1 MFKYVIIP
9 CRILRSDTLN
19 SIRRSLMESTK
30 KASPGRK
37 TNSSGKSSK
46 NNQKKKKKTFTNI
59 LKIALIAMILLGFV
73 GGAGVFMYVSIA
85 LKDIEPIDPSMIAT
99 KLTENS
105 VIVDSDGRILEYIH
119 HKEGLRTVVRYEDMS
134 EDLINAF
141 VAVEDKTFFEHNGFN
156 IIRLFGAVKDTLT
169 TGKRLGG
176 TSTIT
181 QQLARNIYLFEIR
194 SARDLDRKIKEA
206 YYAIELEKHL
216 KKEQIIEGYLNL
228 VYLGA
233 NSNGVE
239 AAAQAYFSKS
249 ASEVNYIEAA
259 LMAGIVKSP
268 SAYPPML
275 NISKVEVTS
284 NHYVFDDSDP
294 LYTLVYNPG
303 CEDRY
308 LTSIYLMHENGKIS
322 DAEYEYAKTVDLR
335 TVINPGKTA
344 QTEITSF
351 FADMVRDE
359 VIADLVE
366 AYGYSV
372 ADATNLLY
380 TGGFTIESTIDFDMQ
395 KTLESHYAQSN
406 FTTYFGESTAVAVR
420 AFQRDNGLAVD
431 GVAGQNTLAKI
442 RELSGMDTSI
452 FTQAVYQRG
461 NDSEEV
467 VLLKRTLF
475 ELGYLINNENFPKV
489 TVVLDGQGNI
499 VSEESRRLL
508 VYKQSN
514 LVDADKNFIIPSS
527 DYAFDADGNLVL
539 FKGKRMYFYPHFQ
552 NNQLVSIQVV
562 VKETFTFSE
571 DSDNERLASGKFNLT
586 NLFTYEGRD
595 VLIPN
600 EYKSFDEN
608 SNVVVDKAFL
618 VDQPD
623 FFKVDANQNLL
634 VTKGNYVISEQ
645 GVIQPQSAMVIIDYH
660 NGELKSIVGGRN
672 ITGQRMYNRATN
684 PRQPGSAIKP
694 LSVFTPAVDSGKYTA
709 ATVIDDRPVYLLG
722 DPNVRWPIN
731 WYEAYPQ
738 FHKYWGLVTLRES
751 VQHSINVTAALIVQ
765 DLGVTNSLN
774 YLNKFGISTLVTSG
788 PTNDANIASL
798 ALGGMTRGITPLE
811 LTAAYGAIANK
822 GILNDIIT
830 YKTVKN
836 SRGEIILKNES
847 KQTYVVDENVAF
859 IVQDMMRTSVESGV
873 ATAAKLSPNNDI
885 IQVSGKTGTTSSNID
900 AWFVGYTPYYVG
912 GVWFGNDLNIPLDQG
927 SRIAAQFW
935 RTVMA
940 DIHVDAAPKLFD
952 IPTTLVSTSV
962 DIISGKL
969 PSELSALDPRGT
981 VRTEIFLRGTEPTET
996 DDVHVM
1002 ADICT
1007 ESGKLATEFCPTTL
1021 VVSKLFVKRPVPYN
1035 ASEHVDSR
1043 GNPIAIKD
1051 GGYDMP
1057 TADCDIHTIET
1068 TTEEETTGSQ
1078 YQGIVPL
1085 VRLVD
1090 GSYYVQRRYPIELTS
1105 GQIITLPVGSKIM
1118 PDNSVVFSDGSSIS
1132 AENIKSIPMY
1142 TAEEL
1147 DALNP

>member
-1 MFKYVIIP
+1 
-9 CRILRSDTLN
+9 
-19 SIRRSLMESTK
+19 MESTK
-30 KASPGRK
+30 KAAPGRK
-37 TNSSGKSSK
+37 PNSSGKSSK

-59 LKIALIAMILLGFV
+59 LKVMLIAMIVFGFI
-73 GGAGVFMYVSIA
+73 GAGGVYMYVTMA
-85 LKDIEPIDPSMIAT
+85 LKDIEPIDPDMIAA

-105 VIVDSDGRILEYIH
+105 VIVDSEGRILEYIH
-119 HKEGLRTVVRYEDMS
+119 QKEGLRKVIRYEDMS
-134 EDLINAF
+134 KDLINAF

-156 IIRLFGAVKDTLT
+156 IVRLFGAVKDTLT

-181 QQLARNIYLFEIR
+181 QQLARNIYLFEVR
-194 SARDLDRKIKEA
+194 SKRDIDRKIKEA
-206 YYAIELEKHL
+206 YYAIELEKYL

-239 AAAQAYFSKS
+239 AAAQAYFSKT
-249 ASEVNYIEAA
+249 AAELDYIESA
-259 LMAGIVKSP
+259 LLAGIVKSP
-268 SAYPPML
+268 SLYPPML
-275 NISKVEVTS
+275 NIKKVEVNS
-284 NHYVFDDSDP
+284 DHYVFDDTDP
-294 LYTLVYNPG
+294 LYTLVYNPR

-308 LTSIYLMHENGKIS
+308 LTSIYLMHQNGKIT
-322 DAEYEYAKTVDLR
+322 DAEYEYAKTIDLR

-344 QTEITSF
+344 QTEISSF

-395 KTLESHYAQSN
+395 KTLESHYAQTN
-406 FTTYFGESTAVAVR
+406 FTSYYGESTAVAVR

-442 RELSGMDTSI
+442 RELSGMDTSV
-452 FTQAVYQRG
+452 FTQSVYQRG

-467 VLLKRTLF
+467 VLLKKTLF

-489 TVVLDGQGNI
+489 TVMLDAQGNI
-499 VSEESRRLL
+499 ISEESKRLL

-514 LVDADKNFIIPSS
+514 LIDENGNFIIPSS
-527 DYAFDADGNLVL
+527 DYEFDADGNLVL
-539 FKGKRMYFYPHFQ
+539 FKGKRMYFYPHYQ
-552 NNQLVSIQVV
+552 NDQLVSIQLV
-562 VKETFTFSE
+562 VKETFTYS
-571 DSDNERLASGKFNLT
+571 DDRDNEKLAGGKFNLT
-586 NLFTYEGRD
+586 NLFTYAGSD
-595 VLIPN
+595 VLVPN
-600 EYKSFDEN
+600 EYKTFDAN
-608 SNVVVDKAFL
+608 SNVVINKSFL
-618 VDQPD
+618 TENPN
-623 FFKVDANQNLL
+623 FFKVDGNQNLL
-634 VTKGNYVISEQ
+634 VTKGNFVISDQ

-694 LSVFTPAVDSGKYTA
+694 LSVFTPAVDSGRYTA
-709 ATVIDDRPVYLLG
+709 ATVTDDRPVYLLG
-722 DPNVRWPIN
+722 DPAVRWPLN

-738 FHKYWGLVTLRES
+738 FAKHWGLVTLRES

-765 DLGVTNSLN
+765 DLGVPTALD
-774 YLNKFGISTLVTSG
+774 YLNRFGISTLVTSG
-788 PTNDANIASL
+788 PTNDANIAAV

-822 GILNDIIT
+822 GILNDVIT

-836 SRGEIILKNES
+836 SRGEVILKNES
-847 KQTYVVDENVAF
+847 KQKYIVDENVAY

-873 ATAAKLSPNNDI
+873 ATPAKLSPKNDI
-885 IQVSGKTGTTSSNID
+885 IPVSGKTGTTSSNID
-900 AWFVGYTPYYVG
+900 AWFIGYTPYYVG

-940 DIHVDAAPKLFD
+940 DIHVDKEPKAFD
-952 IPTTLVSTSV
+952 VPSGIVTASV

-981 VRTEIFLRGTEPTET
+981 VRSEIFLRGTEPTET

-1007 ESGKLATEFCPTTL
+1007 ESNKLATEFCPTTL
-1021 VVSKLFVKRPVPYN
+1021 VTSKLFVKRPIPYIPADHN
-1035 ASEHVDSR
+1035 NIVIR
-1043 GNPIAIKD
+1043 D

-1057 TADCDIHTIET
+1057 IDLCDIHTAENA
-1068 TTEEETTGSQ
+1068 TEEPTTGGSQ
-1078 YQGIVPL
+1078 YQGVVPL

-1090 GSYYVQRRYPIELTS
+1090 GSYYVQRRYPIELAS
-1105 GQIITLPVGSKIM
+1105 GQIIVLPVGSKIM
-1118 PDNSVVFSDGSSIS
+1118 PDNSVVFNDGSTIS
-1132 AENIKSIPMY
+1132 AENIKNIPMY